1 MLDLKGFQKA
11 QFVPRE
17 KEVTLDAL
25 KEAGFGDG
33 VVKIRGLTSAELAQA
48 EEEADRSKVLIG
60 VAEKL
65 AGTSKEK
72 LEGLMDGLG
81 LGNGEVPQALAKK
94 LCHVRSGVIEPE
106 MGLDDVIKL
115 AEAFPVEFGQLSNGI
130 YELTG
135 KGQTAQV
142 KQKPSGGKATSK
154 PA

>member
-1 MLDLKGFQKA
+1 MLDLAAFKKA

-17 KEVTLDAL
+17 MELTLDAL

-33 VVKIRGLTSAELAQA
+33 VVKIRGLTSAELAAA
-48 EEEADRSKVLIG
+48 EEESDRSKILMG

-81 LGNGEVPQALAKK
+81 IGGNDVPQALAKK
-94 LCHVRSGVIEPE
+94 LSGVTDPE
-106 MGLDDVIKL
+106 MGLEDVAKL
-115 AEAFPVEFGQLSNGI
+115 AETFPIEFGQLSNAI
-130 YELTG
+130 YSLTG
-135 KGQTAQV
+135 KGQVAQV
-142 KQKPSGGKATSK
+142 KQKPSGKKAASK